1 MGRFE
6 RAVHGE
12 HGKGLHAA
20 GLGVAF
26 LFERCFISNLVHRT
40 IAAGLCRYTAAER
53 PGCRCFFAQIK
64 LHVEEEHE

>member
-20 GLGVAF
+20 GLGIAL
-26 LFERCFISNLVHRT
+26 LFGGCFISSLVHRT
-40 IAAGLCRYTAAER
+40 IAAGL
-53 PGCRCFFAQIK
+53 
-64 LHVEEEHE
+64 